1 MYSVVL
7 ATMLTATS
15 VSPSWCHGCWGCHGC
30 HGCYGCC
37 GGCYGCHGCCGG
49 CWGCSGCGGCWG
61 CYGCGCYGCG
71 GWGCYGCYGGVV
83 ATPVVAAPVVATPAV
98 VTSTA
103 TTTTR
108 LEETRATRAPATV
121 VVQVPADADLF
132 VDNQR
137 SQLSTTTRKF
147 VTPALEPG
155 QDYYYDLRVEAMR
168 DGQVVRDSKRVTIR
182 AGSVARID
190 FRDSVPGEVA
200 VAAPAEITVRLP
212 AEARLFVDNKPCPL
226 SSSVRTFTTPR
237 LEPGRSFYYTLKAE
251 VEQDGQTVV
260 DSRRVV
266 VQAGK
271 KVEVSF
277 DKLPA
282 LTRTASR

>member
-15 VSPSWCHGCWGCHGC
+15 VSPTWCHGCWGCHGC
-30 HGCYGCC
+30 YRCC
-37 GGCYGCHGCCGG
+37 GGCYGCCGC
-49 CWGCSGCGGCWG
+49 CGGCWG
-61 CYGCGCYGCG
+61 CYGCGG
-71 GWGCYGCYGGVV
+71 GWGCYGCGCYGCYGCGGGWGCYGCGGVV
-83 ATPVVAAPVVATPAV
+83 VAPVAVAAPAA
-98 VTSTA
+98 A
-103 TTTTR
+103 TTTTTTTTR
-108 LEETRATRAPATV
+108 REETRATSAPATV

-147 VTPALEPG
+147 VSPALEPG
-155 QDYYYDLRVEAMR
+155 QDYYYDLRVEALR
-168 DGQVVRDSKRVTIR
+168 DGRVVRDSKRVTIR
-182 AGSVARID
+182 AGSVARVD
-190 FRDSVPGEVA
+190 FRDSVPGEVTA
-200 VAAPAEITVRLP
+200 AAPAEITVRLP
-212 AEARLFVDNKPCPL
+212 AEARLFVDNRPCPL
-226 SSSVRTFTTPR
+226 TSRVRTFTTPK

-260 DSRRVV
+260 DSQRVV

-271 KVEVSF
+271 KVEVTF